1 MQKTTKR
8 NRQTVRF
15 LKWIDRYPGWWH
27 LICTPD
33 DEHMNVGMMKMLIE
47 RLQREKFYEII
58 FVLLMVHRNESFMKN
73 IDEQIL
79 IKIVTDNWNGKVKN
93 GEQII
98 DEILTCLN

>member
-33 DEHMNVGMMKMLIE
+33 DEHMNAGMMKMLIE